1 MTLILNDALN
11 LSYYLVK
18 TSVTGAII
26 GGSWLYEK
34 LTDTTAPT
42 TDNNPNDYPVIAT
55 NSNNSPQLTMELS
68 NAEHRLLKSFLE
80 LPDWKKEQ
88 YMCSAMLHYNNEILQ
103 HFSFGER
110 SPLTTIRFSDLRTNL
125 PLAFIYIRLD
135 PELTIENLCDQLR
148 KQASHI
154 KPNIYDKD
162 WYILKPEQILLTPSY
177 NPQLS
182 DPRQQQVFYKIHVKL
197 TDSVS
202 IILTMKETDGI
213 NYGMMTNDQ
222 TNDQIND
229 VFVDT

>member
-18 TSVTGAII
+18 TTVTGAII
-26 GGSWLYEK
+26 GSSWLYEK
-34 LTDTTAPT
+34 LTDTTVPT
-42 TDNNPNDYPVIAT
+42 IDNNPNDYPAIT
-55 NSNNSPQLTMELS
+55 MNNNFPQLTIELS

-80 LPDWKKEQ
+80 LPNWKKEQ
-88 YMCSAMLHYNNEILQ
+88 YMCSAMLQYNNEILQ

-125 PLAFIYIRLD
+125 PLAYIYVRLD
-135 PELTIENLCDQLR
+135 QELTIGNLCDQLR
-148 KQASHI
+148 KQASNI
-154 KPNIYDKD
+154 KPNIYDRD
-162 WYILKPEQILLTPSY
+162 WFILKPEQIPLMPSY

-182 DPRQQQVFYKIHVKL
+182 EQVFHKIHIKS

-222 TNDQIND
+222 IND